1 MEPIV
6 HGLSEEYAGRLV
18 VERRNAAE
26 EIAKASMEFY
36 DLRGHPSFV
45 LAAPDGRTLWKWTG
59 PIAEADLRAAS
70 QSALDEYAP

>member
-26 EIAKASMEFY
+26 EVAKAGMALY
-36 DLRGHPSFV
+36 QLRGHPSFV
-45 LAAPDGRTLWKWTG
+45 LAAPDGNALWTWTG
-59 PIAEADLRAAS
+59 PIAELGLHTAV
-70 QSALDEYAP
+70 QSALDE